1 MPSPAVIVGGVV
13 ITAGAI
19 YVFKEYGWPHVE
31 PTAREIVEEIKS
43 LWERASG
50 HRRRAAPH
58 HSHTSRSSSPFDDSE
73 ETKRHSFHSSSTSS
87 DDESGSSTAFRRS
100 SRMHES
106 VEMTHLVKDE
116 TNGWADQGSHIRR
129 RKAPSNELGVAG
141 LPLYDEPNPFSS
153 FKPMTPT
160 TVNSQQNRNASPPA
174 DIDPFR
180 INDEDDMKT
189 PAKIPLPL
197 SPDSSAVLPADNAVV
212 GQGSTDKNHMTLD
225 RSQQYQPMAASPL
238 ISNLTPTS
246 PPQLLPTIP
255 QPVPLSS
262 DHLIAHEQQ
271 QQHPLTRSTTSS
283 TSSNQFQPVHASS
296 SGVRSPENA
305 RATSPSGLSDNMSM
319 VSATPSRTWTDG
331 GTAEIFSGSEKDFRG
346 NDSDRD
352 DIESVSDSGSW
363 EDVGAGVASPRAGG
377 AGRLSR

>member
-129 RKAPSNELGVAG
+129 RKAPPNELGVAG
-141 LPLYDEPNPFSS
+141 LPLYDE
-153 FKPMTPT
+153 
-160 TVNSQQNRNASPPA
+160 
-174 DIDPFR
+174 
-180 INDEDDMKT
+180 
-189 PAKIPLPL
+189 
-197 SPDSSAVLPADNAVV
+197 
-212 GQGSTDKNHMTLD
+212 
-225 RSQQYQPMAASPL
+225 
-238 ISNLTPTS
+238 
-246 PPQLLPTIP
+246 
-255 QPVPLSS
+255 
-262 DHLIAHEQQ
+262 Q